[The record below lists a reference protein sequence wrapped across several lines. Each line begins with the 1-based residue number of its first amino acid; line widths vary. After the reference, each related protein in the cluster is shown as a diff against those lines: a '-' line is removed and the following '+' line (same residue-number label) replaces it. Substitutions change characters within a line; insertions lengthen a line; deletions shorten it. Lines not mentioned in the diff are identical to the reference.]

1 MSPLL
6 VESFVES
13 VRISPPSFVEGDL
26 VSQQSFGTLWLF
38 CTFAIHFRCKRN
50 SRNTAMRYSTVYSLA
65 GLLALVW
72 AEEEFELET
81 AVTVFETYIPVRA
94 LVSTIS
100 LISSRLDLETV
111 QTTTLLNRD

>member
-1 MSPLL
+1 
-6 VESFVES
+6 
-13 VRISPPSFVEGDL
+13 
-26 VSQQSFGTLWLF
+26 
-38 CTFAIHFRCKRN
+38 
-50 SRNTAMRYSTVYSLA
+50 MRYSTVYSLA

>member
-1 MSPLL
+1 MVVL
-6 VESFVES
+6 
-13 VRISPPSFVEGDL
+13 
-26 VSQQSFGTLWLF
+26 
-38 CTFAIHFRCKRN
+38 HFRYTLSLQEKLDLLSTR
-50 SRNTAMRYSTVYSLA
+50 SGRNTAMRYSTVYSLA

-100 LISSRLDLETV
+100 LISSRTRSRNSPD
-111 QTTTLLNRD
+111 